1 MLLSDDGTKE
11 HRDTQITSQFG
22 CLPGRCVVP
31 QPEAG
36 TRNIINGPRGTGGGA
51 RRGHHYQNYEGGGC
65 RLIADVSVQNLQQ
78 PEVSFRKM
86 LTSRSLVEN

>member
-1 MLLSDDGTKE
+1 MLLCDDGTKE

-36 TRNIINGPRGTGGGA
+36 YEEHYKRPKLEQVAEHVEDTIIKIMKEAAAG
-51 RRGHHYQNYEGGGC
+51 
-65 RLIADVSVQNLQQ
+65 
-78 PEVSFRKM
+78 
-86 LTSRSLVEN
+86 